1 MKQCHMMFG
10 DIISPVD
17 VNINNIEFKMA
28 DKMAD
33 RVAKPANFSAENA
46 YSLFNYVFCV
56 YLFLYLIKASFYSL
70 FK

>member
-1 MKQCHMMFG
+1 MFG

-17 VNINNIEFKMA
+17 VKINNIEFKMA

-33 RVAKPANFSAENA
+33 RVTKPANFNA
-46 YSLFNYVFCV
+46 GNDNNLFNNVFCV
-56 YLFLYLIKASFYSL
+56 YLFLYLIKASFYNL